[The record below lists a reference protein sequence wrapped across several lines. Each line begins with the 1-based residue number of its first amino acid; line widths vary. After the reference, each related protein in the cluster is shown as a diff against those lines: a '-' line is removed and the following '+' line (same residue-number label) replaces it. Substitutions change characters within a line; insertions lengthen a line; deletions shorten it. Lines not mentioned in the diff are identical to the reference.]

1 MERHNFTDTE
11 SVCRSMNLELD
22 LESFA
27 NSDLNKNYSTKLL
40 VKKIKNV
47 GPKVFN
53 GMLMKKFAERRAP
66 TTTMIN
72 KINEPEQ
79 V

>member
-1 MERHNFTDTE
+1 VVE
-11 SVCRSMNLELD
+11 
-22 LESFA
+22 
-27 NSDLNKNYSTKLL
+27 
-40 VKKIKNV
+40 KIKNV

-66 TTTMIN
+66 TTPMIN
-72 KINEPEQ
+72 KINKPEQ